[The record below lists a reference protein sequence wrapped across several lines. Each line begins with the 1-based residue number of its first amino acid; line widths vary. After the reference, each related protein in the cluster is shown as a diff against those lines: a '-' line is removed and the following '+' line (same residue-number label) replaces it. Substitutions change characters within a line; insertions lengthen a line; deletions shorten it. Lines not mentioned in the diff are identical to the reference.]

1 MIPNTNKVTLP
12 PFYTANPLRLPP
24 LILTPSEISALTA
37 LVYELR
43 DQDTTLSVKF
53 DDIQQCIRIAT
64 VDWPPPKE
72 TLAEPRAG
80 NLGIHVTASSSSG
93 QSEQPALG
101 SSAAEKAGPN
111 WSTKVASPQGAQEP
125 YKAPTRAPSKIG
137 TRSSGAG
144 TLVKAIK
151 RPLTCFVGR
160 LDHSTSADDLKEY
173 LAEVGIHDAD
183 CWRLV
188 AKDGRTF
195 KTAAIHVSCHEKYR
209 ELFYDES
216 NWPEGAELR
225 DWVFCHHG
233 CTHHIQ
239 PLDRTFFKSLK
250 MNYNG

>member
-37 LVYELR
+37 LVYDLR

-137 TRSSGAG
+137 TRSSRAG

-195 KTAAIHVSCHEKYR
+195 KTAAIHASCHEEYR

-225 DWVFCHHG
+225 DWCSV
-233 CTHHIQ
+233 IMVA
-239 PLDRTFFKSLK
+239 LIAYSLLIVHFSSL
-250 MNYNG
+250 